1 MGFYTTRCE
10 YEGSTCNRQAS
21 TSPSISRT
29 FRFLT
34 PLNIHG
40 DHFVCFFLFSLFT
53 SSLYRMTVENK
64 LVQTPAVKMEQKSY
78 KNACEFPVSSSFALF
93 NTFFRDFFVRLF
105 ISWTISAGSLA
116 NCRNDRLLSSQA
128 CCMYLKKRT
137 SNPKRKK
144 TRKRGSLFGR
154 TADDDEIYTTGIS

>member
-40 DHFVCFFLFSLFT
+40 DHFVCFFSFL
-53 SSLYRMTVENK
+53 SLYILTIYDDGREQVGIDTRREN
-64 LVQTPAVKMEQKSY
+64 
-78 KNACEFPVSSSFALF
+78 
-93 NTFFRDFFVRLF
+93 
-105 ISWTISAGSLA
+105 
-116 NCRNDRLLSSQA
+116 
-128 CCMYLKKRT
+128 
-137 SNPKRKK
+137 
-144 TRKRGSLFGR
+144 
-154 TADDDEIYTTGIS
+154 GIEEL